1 MKSKLLLVL
10 VAAFAFGCSEKPAE
24 KPAPAPAPK
33 VAAAKPAEPAA
44 PATAAA
50 PGAGKAATKQ
60 NCPPAC
66 SIDVTVTESGTTCT
80 AVISDAQQHLA
91 VAQAATPTN
100 LIWQVKGA
108 PGYKFSRDLGGIV
121 FGGTGKDPP
130 PPSTVMTNGAGGGA
144 TVTIS
149 DNHTS
154 ASSRGSWSYTA
165 NVESANGS
173 IKCKADPSVDNE

>member
-1 MKSKLLLVL
+1 MKLKFLLVL
-10 VAAFAFGCSEKPAE
+10 LAGFAFACSEKPAE
-24 KPAPAPAPK
+24 KPAPAPK
-33 VAAAKPAEPAA
+33 VAAAKPAESAA

-50 PGAGKAATKQ
+50 PAAKAATKQ

-66 SIDVTVTESGTTCT
+66 SVDVTVTESSGACT

-91 VAQAATPTN
+91 VAQANTPTN

-108 PGYKFSRDLGGIV
+108 PGYRFSQTPGGIV

-130 PPSTVMTNGAGGGA
+130 PPSSVMQNGAGGGA

-154 ASSRGSWSYTA
+154 ASSKGSWAYTA